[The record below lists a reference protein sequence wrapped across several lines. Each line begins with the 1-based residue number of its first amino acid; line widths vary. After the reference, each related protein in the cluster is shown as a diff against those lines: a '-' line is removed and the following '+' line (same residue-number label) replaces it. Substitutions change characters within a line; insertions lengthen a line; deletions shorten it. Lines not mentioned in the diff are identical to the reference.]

1 MSYLRVMKLAQEFF
15 LIHDRVD
22 AALGYDSRLGH
33 LLHGVEGLFFSEL
46 YSPHLAEAATPD
58 HILKV
63 KVVLVY
69 FYEQKDWVSKL
80 RMGRH

>member
-1 MSYLRVMKLAQEFF
+1 MVKLTQEFF
-15 LIHDRVD
+15 LIHNRVD

-46 YSPHLAEAATPD
+46 NAPHFAEAASAD

-69 FYEQKDWVSKL
+69 FYRLKMMQRVS
-80 RMGRH
+80 